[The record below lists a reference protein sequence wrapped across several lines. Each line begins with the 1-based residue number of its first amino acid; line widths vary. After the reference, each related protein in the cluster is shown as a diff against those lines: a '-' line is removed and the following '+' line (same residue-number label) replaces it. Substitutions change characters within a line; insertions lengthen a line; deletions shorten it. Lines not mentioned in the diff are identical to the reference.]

1 MEELTIRH
9 VCAICQKKSCYVCP
23 RCGINYCSLVCY
35 RAPKHEQCS
44 ESFYRD
50 CCVNAMHNRYVD
62 PENKSR
68 MLEILRREASA
79 NTAGDSEEAAEK
91 AKFPDEELQDEDSE
105 SSSDDFQS
113 R

>member
-1 MEELTIRH
+1 
-9 VCAICQKKSCYVCP
+9 
-23 RCGINYCSLVCY
+23 
-35 RAPKHEQCS
+35 
-44 ESFYRD
+44 
-50 CCVNAMHNRYVD
+50 MHNRYVD